1 MDNNLKPIFF
11 ALIGIILGYLL
22 FSKSKPEPKVITET
36 KIETDTVYITIRDT
50 IRLTR
55 KEIQHRVIR
64 DTIIR
69 KSIQPQ
75 IKTFTASKPFLY
87 GNTYVSGEV
96 LGEVLKMDITNDFK
110 LPQVTNTITT
120 KETII
125 KKHRGLYIGAGVTTT
140 LSPLAKLDF
149 VNGNWIF
156 TYQYGL
162 EFGHS
167 FGVGKRIF

>member
-11 ALIGIILGYLL
+11 ALIGLILGYIL
-22 FSKSKPEPKVITET
+22 FSKSKPEQRVITET

-50 IRLTR
+50 IRLTQ
-55 KEIQHRVIR
+55 KEIKHRVIR
-64 DTIIR
+64 DTVLIEPIR
-69 KSIQPQ
+69 PQ
-75 IKTFTASKPFLY
+75 IKAFTAFKPFLY
-87 GNTYVSGEV
+87 GNIYVNGEV

-125 KKHRGLYIGAGVTTT
+125 KKPRGLYIGAGVTTT

-149 VNGNWIF
+149 VNGNWIYS
-156 TYQYGL
+156 YQYGL

-167 FGVGKRIF
+167 LAVGKKLF